1 MLSGGAVSVPGLDN
15 KPGAEQRTFGIDGE
29 IGRPAQQ
36 VARQQKLHTFMRQP
50 FVRRQILARSVGVD
64 RHLSR
69 LASADR
75 RYEIQGDHAALL
87 ASQLKSGIRDT
98 YFHDPN
104 SRCFNISTRSNVYVV
119 FFEHDQ

>member
-1 MLSGGAVSVPGLDN
+1 MGVPRLHH
-15 KPGAEQRTFGIDGE
+15 KPGAEHRAFGVYGE
-29 IGRPAQQ
+29 VGRPPQQ
-36 VARQQKLHTFMRQP
+36 IARQQELHTLMGQP
-50 FVRRQILARSVGVD
+50 LIRRQVLTRSVGVD

-119 FFEHDQ
+119 FFERDQ